1 MKHISA
7 RHRRPERCAEA
18 PIAVRRRNRFDA
30 LRAHRMRLAQTAQHT
45 FHTVLTTLGFT
56 EDGADSLS
64 PPTYHDLSDA
74 IRRSSEGTSFYP
86 HQSPFL
92 AGWEKGPSLSVRAD
106 TANPSNLHIPSS
118 IPDTAPESG
127 SPTLSPH
134 TDNTSTQ
141 FDFVSTA
148 TLAAARGIWK
158 SELAAGRSGSGIGV
172 LNSASPKKAG
182 AASLSGGDTQ
192 EECLIRQSTL
202 LSSQNSDA
210 GAQFYATHRV
220 ESDGSGLHH
229 HAMLF
234 SPGVVVFKDERGRC
248 TTPFPIDV
256 VSSVPV
262 NLSTVHAKFNVD
274 AQDLD
279 KGVRSVLKERMAR
292 VLRLFEERGDR
303 ILILGAF
310 GVGQFCNS
318 PDMIGELW
326 ADLLHARG
334 AKFQGVFEKIV
345 FAVPGKHLLTFENAF
360 QSRVLEAELLAD
372 S

>member
-1 MKHISA
+1 MKHFQP
-7 RHRRPERCAEA
+7 RHRRPERCGEA

-45 FHTVLTTLGFT
+45 FHTVLTSLAFT
-56 EDGADSLS
+56 EDGADSMTPS
-64 PPTYHDLSDA
+64 TYHDLSGA
-74 IRRSSEGTSFYP
+74 IRQSSEGSSFYP
-86 HQSPFL
+86 HHSPFL

-106 TANPSNLHIPSS
+106 TADPHILSSTPEIAPS
-118 IPDTAPESG
+118 SG
-127 SPTLSPH
+127 SPSFTSPA
-134 TDNTSTQ
+134 DVTSTK
-141 FDFVSTA
+141 FEFVSTS
-148 TLAAARGIWK
+148 TLAIARAVWK

-210 GAQFYATHRV
+210 GTQFYATHRV

-229 HAMLF
+229 HAMLY

-248 TTPFPIDV
+248 TSPFPIDV

-262 NLSTVHAKFNVD
+262 NIATVHAKFNVD
-274 AQDLD
+274 SQELD
-279 KGVRSVLKERMAR
+279 KGVRDVMKERMAR
-292 VLRLFEERGDR
+292 ILRLFEERGDG

-326 ADLLHARG
+326 ADLLLARG

-360 QSRVLEAELLAD
+360 QSRVLEAELMAE